1 MSAPASTLIEKLTSL
16 GLMSRNDL
24 EALVT
29 GTGVPFPATAL
40 ELAELLRA
48 SGQITEYQA
57 DVLLT
62 GREAPLVLHEY
73 HILDEIGRGGMGT
86 VYRARHRTMER
97 IVAIK
102 ILRRAPDG
110 EYAVERFHR
119 EIKALATLSHPRIVT
134 AHDAGVSH
142 GIWYLVMEYIEGT
155 NASDLVRH
163 SPLSAPQ
170 AVSVALQAAEALAY
184 AHERSVIHRDVKPSN
199 LMIHPSRG
207 VIILDLG
214 LARIESNGSNGLSSS
229 LELTDPS
236 IAMGTVDFMSPEQGE
251 DTRTADRRSDIYS
264 LGCTLHYLLTRR
276 VMYPRESLSA
286 KLIAHRVLPPP
297 DLQSDRPDISSK
309 LADVFETMVAKDP
322 EERFQTMDE
331 VIEALR
337 LFSTDLP
344 ATVRIDTAPETA
356 KTSSLVSV
364 GRPDSYRS
372 LRRRGWIAVTIVGF
386 VFAAALA
393 VWKGR
398 DAGPSDR
405 QPPSKPNSPITTS
418 AGVVPDG
425 PAVRDKLEPT
435 RLLTGEDPASDHSVD
450 WKVSHGD
457 AEVLVFLTPDGESV
471 VSGAIDGTLRRWD
484 IPTGQQRDLADLGNR
499 IRCLASSSDSRQLI
513 VSTGSDEPGRGQLKL
528 LKTTGLEVTRLFRG
542 HEHDVT
548 AAAFFDDDR
557 SLVTG
562 SLDTTI
568 RVWNVAT
575 GAESRVIGRSRKAS
589 IVIHDVPLQVT
600 GLKVDRTGRVVVCG
614 RRDGTVERVN
624 LQTGDVIHSW
634 PAHRGPVAYVAVSL
648 QGNLILSIGD
658 EDHSARVWNSD
669 GTRLQVFE
677 TGTEP
682 TSGCSFVS
690 DATALVADRSGAITL
705 FDLVQKK
712 STTLLSRLGD
722 IVSIDVSR
730 DGRQLV
736 LGDSAGSVQVRHRL
750 DHLID
755 ARRSEH

>member
-57 DVLLT
+57 DVLVT
-62 GREAPLVLHEY
+62 GRKAPLVLHEY

-97 IVAIK
+97 IVAVK
-102 ILRRAPDG
+102 LLRRAPDG
-110 EYAVERFHR
+110 EHAVERFQR
-119 EIKALATLSHPRIVT
+119 EIKALAALSHPRIVT
-134 AHDAGVSH
+134 AHDAGMSN
-142 GIWYLVMEYIEGT
+142 GTWYLVMEFIPGT

-163 SPLSAPQ
+163 SPLSAPH
-170 AVSVALQAAEALAY
+170 AVAIVLQAAEALAY

-214 LARIESNGSNGLSSS
+214 LARIESAGSNRMQSDFG
-229 LELTDPS
+229 LTDPA

-264 LGCTLHYLLTRR
+264 LGCTLYFLLTRR
-276 VMYPRESLSA
+276 VMYPRESLSS
-286 KLIAHRVLPPP
+286 KLGAHRVLPVP
-297 DLQSDRPDISSK
+297 DLRSDRSDIPSK
-309 LADVFETMVAKDP
+309 LAHAFATMVAKDP

-337 LFSTDLP
+337 PFSTDLP
-344 ATVRIDTAPETA
+344 ATVHIDKSPDTSQTAALISAGRA
-356 KTSSLVSV
+356 KVS
-364 GRPDSYRS
+364 RS
-372 LRRRGWIAVTIVGF
+372 VRARGWIAVTLAA
-386 VFAAALA
+386 FALGSGLA
-393 VWKGR
+393 VWHGIGS
-398 DAGPSDR
+398 GPLDI
-405 QPPSKPNSPITTS
+405 QPHPNSDSPIEAS
-418 AGVVPDG
+418 ARVGSGEPQGHKESHPPDLS
-425 PAVRDKLEPT
+425 D
-435 RLLTGEDPASDHSVD
+435 GEEWESDHSVD
-450 WKVSHGD
+450 WKASHGK
-457 AEVLVFLTPDGESV
+457 AEVVVLLTPDGQEV
-471 VSGAIDGTLRRWD
+471 VSGGFDGTLRRWN
-484 IPTGQQRDLADLGNR
+484 IQTGRPWGAADLGNR
-499 IRCLASSSDSRQLI
+499 IRLLASSSDSRQLI
-513 VSTGSDEPGRGQLKL
+513 VSIGAGEPGRGQLKL
-528 LKTTGLEVTRLFRG
+528 LKTTGLEEARLFRG

-548 AAAFFDDDR
+548 AAAFFDNDR

-562 SLDTTI
+562 SLDTTM
-568 RVWNVAT
+568 RVWNVMS
-575 GAESRVIGRSRKAS
+575 GAESGRIGRSRKAS
-589 IVIHDVPLQVT
+589 LVAGDISLQVNS
-600 GLKVDRTGRVVVCG
+600 LAVDRAGKIVACG
-614 RRDGTVERVN
+614 RRSGTVERVS
-624 LQTGDVIHSW
+624 LRTGEVIASW
-634 PAHRGPVAYVAVSL
+634 QAHEGPVAYVAVSP

-658 EDHSARVWNSD
+658 GDHAARLWNTE
-669 GTRLQVFE
+669 GVRLQEFE

-682 TSGCSFVS
+682 TSGCLFVS
-690 DATALVADRSGAITL
+690 DATALLADRSGTITL
-705 FDLVQKK
+705 LDLVQEE

-730 DGRQLV
+730 DGRNLV
-736 LGDSAGSVQVRHRL
+736 LGDSAGTVQVRHRL